1 VTGTPRPGS
10 VRSIGASLLD
20 QVLAETLDPAYA
32 QAAEARAAR
41 ERAGERP
48 VGGTARGRLGGR
60 LLVAVVL
67 AIAGLL
73 IAMTYNLAAA
83 GAKGRQQVRAG
94 LLSDIAQQ
102 QRTTTTLSAQLDRLQ
117 RQASTTRDQALAAT
131 AVGQA
136 ALDRLAANEQAA
148 AAVPVTGKGLVV
160 TLADAKQNA
169 DADPVGGR
177 TTPDPRGLVRDSDLQ
192 VVANALWAAGAEAI
206 SINGQRLGPTSAI
219 RLAGDA
225 VLVDFNPVTSP
236 YKVSAIGD
244 PTAMSR
250 NFLASSDVAALASVS
265 ESFGLRFDFVQAD
278 DLSLPAAAPM
288 ELRSAQA
295 VTPPATPSTTP
306 SATPS
311 GAAPGPTP
319 STPGG

>member
-1 VTGTPRPGS
+1 M
-10 VRSIGASLLD
+10 GASLLD

-32 QAAEARAAR
+32 QAAEARATR

-48 VGGTARGRLGGR
+48 AGGTAGRRLGGR

-83 GAKGRQQVRAG
+83 GAQGRQQVRAG
-94 LLSDIAQQ
+94 LLGDIAQQ
-102 QRTTTTLSAQLDRLQ
+102 QRTTASLSAQLDRLQ

-131 AVGQA
+131 AFGQA
-136 ALDRLAANEQAA
+136 ALDRLSANEQAA
-148 AAVPVTGKGLVV
+148 AAVPVTGRGLVV
-160 TLADAKQNA
+160 TLADAKPNA

-177 TTPDPRGLVRDSDLQ
+177 STPDPRGLVRDTDLQ
-192 VVANALWAAGAEAI
+192 VVANALWGAGAEAV

-250 NFLASSDVAALASVS
+250 KFLASPDVAALASVS
-265 ESFGLRFDFVQAD
+265 ESFGLRFDFAEAD
-278 DLSLPAAAPM
+278 DLSLPAAAPI

-295 VTPPATPSTTP
+295 LTPPATPAGTSTGAVPP
-306 SATPS
+306 SSPRI
-311 GAAPGPTP
+311 PTP